1 MARYSLPDLPYGYD
15 ALEPHIDE
23 QTMRLH
29 HDKHHQGYV
38 DGANA
43 ALDALEDARDSGDY
57 GTVKKLSRDLA
68 FNASGHLLH
77 SVFWPN
83 MAPESETGEPG
94 GRLAGQL
101 EDDFGSV
108 QQFKD
113 HFGAAAKGV
122 EGSGWGVLAWEPRG
136 EHLLVLQAE
145 KHQNLTAQGV
155 TPILVLD
162 VWEHAYYLNYQNNRG
177 QYVDNWWN
185 VVNWNDVSER
195 LREARG

>member
-1 MARYSLPDLPYGYD
+1 MARYSLPDLPYDYD

-43 ALDALEDARDSGDY
+43 ALDALESARESGDH

-83 MAPESETGEPG
+83 MAPESETGEP
-94 GRLAGQL
+94 AGQL
-101 EDDFGSV
+101 ASQLEQDFGGV
-108 QQFKD
+108 EQFKD
-113 HFGAAAKGV
+113 HFSAAAKGV
-122 EGSGWGVLAWEPRG
+122 EGSGWGILAWESQG
-136 EHLLVLQAE
+136 EQLLVLQAE

-195 LREARG
+195 LRKARG

>member
-1 MARYSLPDLPYGYD
+1 MARYSLPDLPYDYD

-43 ALDALEDARDSGDY
+43 ALDALESARDSGDY

-94 GRLAGQL
+94 RRLASQL
-101 EDDFGSV
+101 EDDFGGV
-108 QQFKD
+108 EKFKD
-113 HFGAAAKGV
+113 HFSAAAKGV
-122 EGSGWGVLAWEPRG
+122 EGSGWGILAWEPEG
-136 EHLLVLQAE
+136 EQLLVLQAE

-195 LREARG
+195 LRKARG